1 MIRLK
6 SREQIEAIRKA
17 GKIIA
22 EIFKEARDWA
32 KPSVSAL
39 ELDGWIAD
47 YIRKKGGKSAFK
59 GYRGYPAETCI
70 SINEEVV
77 HGIPS
82 SRKLAEG
89 DIVGVDI
96 GVKIGGYYADGA
108 FTFPVGHTSSKGR
121 RLLEVSR
128 CALYEGIAQIRSGNR
143 IGDISS
149 AIQRYAEGHG
159 YSVVRTLFGHG
170 IGEFLHEDPII
181 PNFGQEERGEKL
193 KEGMVL
199 AIEPM
204 INEGGSEVMVLPNK
218 WTVVTKDASL
228 SAHFEHTVAIL
239 DGKVKIL
246 TSLLLDEREY
256 LGG

>member
-6 SREQIEAIRKA
+6 SREQIETIRRG

-22 EIFKEARDWA
+22 EIFKDARDWVR
-32 KPSVSAL
+32 PSVSTL

-47 YIRKKGGKSAFK
+47 CIRKKGGKSAFK

-82 SRKLAEG
+82 SRKIVEG
-89 DIVGVDI
+89 DIVGIDI
-96 GVKIGGYYADGA
+96 GVKIDGYYADGA
-108 FTFPVGHTSSKGR
+108 FTFPVGHTSSRSK

-128 CALYEGIAQIRSGNR
+128 CALYEGIAQIKLGNR
-143 IGDISS
+143 IGDISA

-159 YSVVRTLFGHG
+159 YSVVKTLFGHG
-170 IGEFLHEDPII
+170 VGEFLHEDPII
-181 PNFGQEERGEKL
+181 PNFGQEEQGEKL

-204 INEGGSEVMVLPNK
+204 INEGGSDVTVLPNR
-218 WTVVTKDASL
+218 WTVVTKDGSL

-239 DGKVKIL
+239 DAKLKVL
-246 TSLLLDEREY
+246 TSPVVDEREY